1 MLPKSSQGTEL
12 FIIIHTTEHHDST
25 EQYERA
31 TSPELNFHIQV

>member
-12 FIIIHTTEHHDST
+12 FIMQTIEHHDST